1 MTNQAPL
8 TKQDYLGQYHIEWLK
23 VGNLTHPVDTGQ
35 VAYQRN
41 TGKNGKEPRA
51 VRTRY
56 KKLGDFDPK
65 LLRFREVSRR
75 ADGTLACMDGNGSN
89 HWVQEMFGP
98 DALVPCKVYE
108 GLTQAQEA
116 TMFLGFQRMKLV
128 TKTEQY
134 NAGAIAGEHT
144 IMLLQS
150 IAAEYGFD
158 MSAARKP
165 NCVPPFSAEQI
176 LKAYGEGTVRRV
188 LRFAKTH
195 YEGDAKQTTGS
206 FLQGLAAV
214 LVNSDIDEDT
224 LVLALKSQGVSI
236 ADLLDHRV
244 GFAAVKT
251 VSENLRLWYDR
262 FREGY
267 APAEATTPVFRQA

>member
-1 MTNQAPL
+1 MNANKSPL
-8 TKQDYLGQYHIEWLK
+8 TKQDYLNLYHIEWLR
-23 VGNLTHPVDTGQ
+23 VGNLANPVDTGQ
-35 VAYQRN
+35 VLYQRN
-41 TGKNGKEPRA
+41 TGKTGKEPRA

-89 HWVQEMFGP
+89 HWVQELFGP

-108 GLTQAQEA
+108 GLTVQQEA

-134 NAGAIAGEHT
+134 NAGAIAGEQT

-150 IAAEYGFD
+150 IAAEFGFD
-158 MSAARKP
+158 VSAARQPLK
-165 NCVPPFSAEQI
+165 VPPFSLEQI

-188 LRFAKTH
+188 LRFAKNH
-195 YEGDAKQTTGS
+195 YVGDPKQTTGS

-214 LVNSDIDEDT
+214 LVNSDVDEDT
-224 LVLALKSQGVSI
+224 LVLALKSQGVTV

-244 GFAAVKT
+244 GFAAVKA
-251 VSENLRLWYDR
+251 VSENLRVWYD
-262 FREGY
+262 GY
-267 APAEATTPVFRQA
+267 APAEATTPVFRGA